1 LRSENELLKTKI
13 RRVEESSWVKK
24 GVIEMDVVVKTKG
37 ELEKAL
43 EDTKRESA
51 TELERLQRELE
62 EKEEGLAM
70 SRVELIKL

>member
-1 LRSENELLKTKI
+1 M
-13 RRVEESSWVKK
+13 KK

>member
-1 LRSENELLKTKI
+1 M
-13 RRVEESSWVKK
+13 KK
-24 GVIEMDVVVKTKG
+24 GVIEMDVVVKTKS

-51 TELERLQRELE
+51 AELERLQRELE

-70 SRVELIKL
+70 SRVELIKLQ

>member
-1 LRSENELLKTKI
+1 
-13 RRVEESSWVKK
+13 VKK